1 VFLPHKAAGKGT
13 MAKGTAKKTN
23 MGPSIP
29 LANSNQAMGHGTQT
43 NAQEG

>member
-13 MAKGTAKKTN
+13 MAKGTAKKNKHGTT
-23 MGPSIP
+23 P